1 MKRGV
6 SQSFVLIRGARVAWG
21 QRGLGTAGFAPGCG
35 ASFDLAKD
43 SLFTAHSAHG
53 RIGIRRFA
61 WQAQRSCARSRT
73 LAGVV
78 D

>member
-6 SQSFVLIRGARVAWG
+6 SQSFVLIRGARLGSVGA
-21 QRGLGTAGFAPGCG
+21 GTAGFAPGCG
-35 ASFDLAKD
+35 ASFDLAKY